1 MPSTKKRVNLT
12 IPDELYE
19 RIQAY
24 KQYQGIASD
33 ASACLQLIVQQ
44 LNGLEQSQTLLRLVN
59 QYSVEQLMEV
69 SKEGFTEIKSLAKK
83 LPQEQGLAYGDAG
96 ATCGVSRKAVR
107 IPTKPCTRLRGAGYL
122 FCC

>member
-19 RIQAY
+19 RIQTY

-83 LPQEQGLAYGDAG
+83 LPQE
-96 ATCGVSRKAVR
+96 
-107 IPTKPCTRLRGAGYL
+107 
-122 FCC
+122 

>member
-69 SKEGFTEIKSLAKK
+69 SKEGFTEMKSLAKK
-83 LPQEQGLAYGDAG
+83 LPQE
-96 ATCGVSRKAVR
+96 
-107 IPTKPCTRLRGAGYL
+107 
-122 FCC
+122 

>member
-44 LNGLEQSQTLLRLVN
+44 LNGLEQSQTSLRLVN

-83 LPQEQGLAYGDAG
+83 LPQE
-96 ATCGVSRKAVR
+96 
-107 IPTKPCTRLRGAGYL
+107 
-122 FCC
+122 

>member
-24 KQYQGIASD
+24 KQYQGIAGD

-44 LNGLEQSQTLLRLVN
+44 LNGLEKSQTLLRLVN

-83 LPQEQGLAYGDAG
+83 LPQE
-96 ATCGVSRKAVR
+96 
-107 IPTKPCTRLRGAGYL
+107 
-122 FCC
+122 